1 MVHIAPHP
9 PRPSQVPFPPV
20 HAPSPIPWWGF
31 VLFGYVML
39 MVVIGIW
46 YVAEM
51 PNRQTRREQWTE
63 DKVEGKL

>member
-1 MVHIAPHP
+1 
-9 PRPSQVPFPPV
+9 
-20 HAPSPIPWWGF
+20 
-31 VLFGYVML
+31 ML

-51 PNRQTRREQWTE
+51 PNRQTRREQWNE